1 MLFAQAVSTTVHKT
15 AAAAC
20 GASVNHSQTRKE
32 KRHGKRRKCFG
43 NHRPQSILRCTSRKN
58 RKDIHPIRYR
68 VDDRLVLRA
77 RFLPHSRASDR
88 KSRILLRSVS
98 SRIRLRCAFHSP
110 VYKLV
115 QKISDSG
122 ISSLNPGDRY
132 SRILHGACHVQD
144 MARALVGLHDR
155 IFEHRRICLSE
166 KRPFLR
172 CRSADTHLH
181 SRSRGFGN
189 HGKAFAAH
197 EKRRLGAASRASDI

>member
-122 ISSLNPGDRY
+122 ISSLDPGDRY
-132 SRILHGACHVQD
+132 SRILHGACHVQN
-144 MARALVGLHDR
+144 MACALVGLHYR
-155 IFEHRRICLSE
+155 FYEHRRFCLSE
-166 KRPFLR
+166 KRSFLR
-172 CRSADTHLH
+172 GRSADTNLH
-181 SRSRGFGN
+181 S
-189 HGKAFAAH
+189 
-197 EKRRLGAASRASDI
+197 